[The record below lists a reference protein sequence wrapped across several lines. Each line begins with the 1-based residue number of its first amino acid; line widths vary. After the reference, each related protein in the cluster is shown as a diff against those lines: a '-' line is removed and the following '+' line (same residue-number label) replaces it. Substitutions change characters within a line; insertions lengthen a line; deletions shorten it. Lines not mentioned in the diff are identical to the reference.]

1 MSKRDECSPGKSL
14 RPTIFRPT
22 RREFLLY
29 VGAALTAA
37 ACGDDGES
45 AASPEAGP
53 ELAGDPFT
61 LGVASG
67 DPLAE
72 SVILWTR
79 LAMDPLNGGGMPDE
93 RIAVSWEVALDAQFR
108 TIVRSGTERAVPA
121 LAHSVHVEATG
132 LAPDTWYWY
141 RFGAGRWTSPT
152 GRTRTLPAAD
162 SSPERFV
169 IALASCQNYK
179 DGYYHAHRYLAR
191 EDIDLV
197 TFVGD
202 YIYESGVEGN
212 VRDHDGPLIQTLDG
226 YRNRYALYKS
236 DPNLQASHQRA
247 PWVVTWDDHEVRN
260 NYAALNVPGLSAAAA
275 RALRAA
281 AYQAYYEH
289 MPLRLTP
296 PDDFADMGL
305 YRALVIGD
313 LAQLHV
319 LDTRQYRDPQPC
331 DGAPGRCPSARDPG
345 RTILGGEQ
353 KQWLK
358 DELTTSTAL
367 WNVIAQ
373 QVVFAPVDF
382 GGSFINPDQWDGYD
396 AERQELI
403 DVFAAHGNLL
413 ILTGDIHAGGFA
425 RLHAEPRNVESPRI
439 GYEVVGTSIASGG
452 DLGNLGPLADAFRDR
467 HAWVEY
473 INAVKRGYALCTLS
487 RSDLR
492 VEFRTVT
499 TVVEADAELTTD
511 ASFTVPRLG

>member
-1 MSKRDECSPGKSL
+1 MAKRKQRSRAEELP
-14 RPTIFRPT
+14 PTPFHPT

-37 ACGDDGES
+37 ACGDDGEGAPPPDS
-45 AASPEAGP
+45 GR
-53 ELAGDPFT
+53 ELPSNPFL

-79 LAMDPLNGGGMPDE
+79 LAMDPINGGGMPDE

-108 TIVRSGTERAVPA
+108 TIVRSGVAHAVPA
-121 LAHSVHVEATG
+121 LAHSVHVDAAG

-141 RFGAGRWTSPT
+141 RFRAGRWSSPI
-152 GRTRTLPAAD
+152 GRTRTLPAVD

-179 DGYYHAHRYLAR
+179 DGYYHAHRYLAE

-202 YIYESGVEGN
+202 YIYESGVAGN
-212 VRDHDGPLIQTLDG
+212 VRDHDGPLIQTLAG

-236 DPNLQASHQRA
+236 DPHLQAAHRRA

-260 NYAALNVPGLSAAAA
+260 NYANLIVPGLSETAA
-275 RALRAA
+275 RELRAA
-281 AYQAYYEH
+281 GYQAYYEH
-289 MPLRLTP
+289 MPLRITP
-296 PDDFADMGL
+296 PDDFTDMRI
-305 YRALVIGD
+305 YRSLVIGD
-313 LAQLHV
+313 LAQLCV

-345 RTILGGEQ
+345 RTILGAAQ

-358 DELTTSTAL
+358 DELGTSTAL

-403 DVFAAHGNLL
+403 DVFARYGNLL
-413 ILTGDIHAGGFA
+413 VLTGDIHAAGFA
-425 RLHAEPRNVESPRI
+425 RLHATPRNAASPRI

-452 DLGNLGPLADAFRDR
+452 DIGNLGPLADAFRDR
-467 HAWVEY
+467 HDWVEY

-487 RSDLR
+487 RTDLR

-499 TVVEADAELTTD
+499 TVVETEAELTTD
-511 ASFTVPRLG
+511 AAFVVPRLG